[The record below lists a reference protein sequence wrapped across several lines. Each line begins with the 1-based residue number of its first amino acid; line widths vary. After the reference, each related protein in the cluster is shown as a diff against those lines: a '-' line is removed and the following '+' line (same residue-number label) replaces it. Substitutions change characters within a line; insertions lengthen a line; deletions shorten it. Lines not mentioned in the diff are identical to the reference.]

1 MKRRVFIKATAL
13 AGSGL
18 FALKNLKTTA
28 WAAPGASGEMPRS
41 ALGRTGV
48 QVSKLGIGTAPL
60 GRDNTN
66 ADQVSK
72 IIGKAIDEGI
82 NYMDVAPNYSN
93 GESERRLGK
102 ALAGKRDRVFLVT
115 KTEADTYEGT
125 MELLEQSLKHL
136 RTDHVDLLHL
146 HNLGHLERWKDLEF
160 TFSDKGAMGALRKAR
175 EQGKVRF
182 IGASGHLHPSR
193 FHYAIDSGEVDVIMN
208 AVNFVNQHTYDFEHK
223 VWARALDKNIGLV
236 SMKVF
241 GGAKG
246 NDFRLPD
253 EDYENALRYTL
264 SLNGLCT
271 AVIGIN
277 KMEHLD
283 QLLETFR
290 RVDALNEDEFLALA
304 QHGLDLLKA
313 DPELRTAHGLPI
325 T

>member
-1 MKRRVFIKATAL
+1 MERRDFIKVTAL

-18 FALKNLKTTA
+18 FALKDSSPLA
-28 WAAPGASGEMPRS
+28 WAAPAKGVGMPYGP
-41 ALGRTGV
+41 LGRTGV
-48 QVSKLGIGTAPL
+48 RVSKLGIGTAPL
-60 GRDNTN
+60 GRDNTD
-66 ADQVSK
+66 AAKVTE
-72 IIGKAIDEGI
+72 IIGRAIDEGI

-93 GESERRLGK
+93 GESERRLGH
-102 ALAGKRDRVFLVT
+102 ALKGKRDQVFLVT

-136 RTDHVDLLHL
+136 QTDHVDLVHI
-146 HNLGHLERWKDLEF
+146 HNLGHLERWKDLDF
-160 TFSDKGAMGALRKAR
+160 AFSEKGAMGALRKAR

-193 FHYAIDSGEVDVIMN
+193 FHYAIDSGEIDVLMN

-223 VWARALDKNIGLV
+223 VWARALEKNIGLV
-236 SMKVF
+236 SMKVL

-246 NDFRLPD
+246 NDFRLPE
-253 EDYENALRYTL
+253 EDYENAIRYTL
-264 SLNGLCT
+264 SLSGLCT
-271 AVIGIN
+271 AVVGIN

-290 RVDALNEDEFLALA
+290 RVDALNEEEFLTIA
-304 QHGLDLLKA
+304 QRGIDLLKV
-313 DPELRTAHGLPI
+313 DPSWRSAHGLPI